1 MTSLRCWWRRLQGK
15 QKFNHEKLTLRILIH
30 VPKSVGLQGQN
41 YIKMYLEVVYI
52 LMVLEAMCLN
62 EILREKMES
71 RV

>member
-1 MTSLRCWWRRLQGK
+1 MK
-15 QKFNHEKLTLRILIH
+15 KLTLRILLR
-30 VPKSVGLQGQN
+30 VPRSVGLQWQN